1 MTFAIEWLALHI
13 FGVLVAFALL
23 VIVFRKEDTNYK
35 GELILLSGDACGKK
49 YLHCRRSERDTDRD
63 REDGVSWKMFRQ
75 LLCPDVYN
83 ALEKYK
89 NSTVVYPHASCREC
103 GILYF
108 DCDS

>member
-23 VIVFRKEDTNYK
+23 VIVFRK
-35 GELILLSGDACGKK
+35 
-49 YLHCRRSERDTDRD
+49 
-63 REDGVSWKMFRQ
+63 DGVSWKMFRQ